1 MSHPVIL
8 DACTIINLLRI
19 DDENEEFLY
28 NHIIGL
34 NLHVAKKVHE
44 EVKTNFNKNPLSENQ
59 QEYIDRCIVRLYN
72 DLIPQNKIYTNE
84 DIIKNITRKLFE
96 ELKTYGDKSYQKENG
111 ELFSTALGLI
121 VSRSEDDKIWFY
133 TDDKPATEYFMPYF
147 CYQQIGTIMDTVDL
161 LIYLYWTSPDFDKK
175 RLEKYLQDLY
185 SDINQPLKR
194 MINEVQKI
202 KDSFSNNNIN
212 NGLRRNVNDLIDSYY
227 NLDIPKMENAIEAI
241 KSSYTSSKVATV
253 ISKYGNLL
261 INSPLIIRICKTK
274 KDLNKYVV
282 FKLK

>member
-1 MSHPVIL
+1 MSHPVII

-34 NLHVAKKVHE
+34 NLHIAKKVHE
-44 EVKTNFNKNPLSENQ
+44 EVKMNFNKNPLPENQ
-59 QEYIDRCIVRLYN
+59 QEYIDRCIVKLYN
-72 DLIPQNKIYTNE
+72 DLIPQKKIYTNE
-84 DIIKNITRKLFE
+84 DIIKNITRKLFD
-96 ELKTYGDKSYQKENG
+96 ELKKYGDKTYQKENG
-111 ELFSTALGLI
+111 ELYSTALGLI

-161 LIYLYWTSPDFDKK
+161 LIYLYWTSSDFDKK

-185 SDINQPLKR
+185 SDINQPLKN
-194 MINEVQKI
+194 MINEVERI
-202 KDSFSNNNIN
+202 KNNFSNNHIN
-212 NGLRRNVNDLIDSYY
+212 KGLQRNVSDLIDGYY
-227 NLDIPKMENAIEAI
+227 ELDIQKMANAIGAI
-241 KSSYTSSKVATV
+241 KSSYTSSNVATV

-261 INSPLIIRICKTK
+261 INGPLILRINKTK
-274 KDLNKYVV
+274 KDLNKYEV

>member
-34 NLHVAKKVHE
+34 NLHVAKKVHD
-44 EVKTNFNKNPLSENQ
+44 EVKKNFNKNPLPENQ
-59 QEYIDRCIVRLYN
+59 QQYIDRCIVRLYN
-72 DLIPQNKIYTNE
+72 DLTPQNKIYTDE
-84 DIIKNITRKLFE
+84 DIIKNISKKLFD
-96 ELKTYGDKSYQKENG
+96 ELKTYGDKTYQKENG
-111 ELFSTALGLI
+111 ELYSTALGLI

-161 LIYLYWTSPDFDKK
+161 LIYLYWTSSDFDKK

-185 SDINQPLKR
+185 SDINQPLKN
-194 MINEVQKI
+194 MINEVERI
-202 KDSFSNNNIN
+202 NNNFSNNHIN
-212 NGLRRNVNDLIDSYY
+212 KGLQRNVSDLINGYY
-227 NLDIPKMENAIEAI
+227 KLDIPKMADAIEAI
-241 KSSYTSSKVATV
+241 KSSYTSSNVATV

-261 INSPLIIRICKTK
+261 INSPLILRVYKTK
-274 KDLNKYVV
+274 KDLNKYEV

>member
-28 NHIIGL
+28 KHIIGL
-34 NLHVAKKVHE
+34 NLHVAKKVHD
-44 EVKTNFNKNPLSENQ
+44 EVKMNFNKNPLPENQ
-59 QEYIDRCIVRLYN
+59 QQYIDRCIVRLYN
-72 DLIPQNKIYTNE
+72 DLIPQKKIYTNE
-84 DIIKNITRKLFE
+84 DIIKNITRKLFN
-96 ELKTYGDKSYQKENG
+96 ELKAYGDKTYQKENG
-111 ELFSTALGLI
+111 ELYSTALGLI

-185 SDINQPLKR
+185 SDINQPLKN
-194 MINEVQKI
+194 MINEVERI
-202 KDSFSNNNIN
+202 KNSLSNNR
-212 NGLRRNVNDLIDSYY
+212 LQRNVNDLINSYY
-227 NLDIPKMENAIEAI
+227 KLDIPKMANAIEAI
-241 KSSYTSSKVATV
+241 KSSYTSSNVATV

-261 INSPLIIRICKTK
+261 INSPLILRIYKTK
-274 KDLNKYVV
+274 KDLNKYEV